1 MRSMFFGLLT
11 ATVVALVIASGC
23 SSSPKATCPPGDTC
37 TATMAPVDS
46 GPIYHRFDESGT
58 EASTVSLV
66 ADGTSGKACTADSD
80 CVGDSGAGVNKCSS
94 DYQLTVA
101 GVGVQLW
108 ASPVCIIPI
117 SSSGNCD
124 PGTDPTQIQF
134 CDGDPNDPNSPGVC
148 MAFDPSAPMTGQ
160 GICFPKCTFGTD
172 GSPATGCVGH
182 DACGLVTYLLD
193 TSNNVTGLGVCQSA
207 CQTNADCA
215 ALGTT
220 YVCEPDIGDCT
231 MAAVPRTKTPGTSC
245 TTTDQMAGACFCATG
260 SGTTGFCTGTCVV
273 GATPS
278 DCPSGWVCDTGEPQT
293 LDFGTGS
300 PTFPPLTK
308 QTAGMLG
315 VCSPTCTSADA
326 GVAEAGT
333 PAPETDGG
341 AAPEAAAPTALA
353 ACPGTS
359 TCVDETIV
367 GPDCQP

>member
-124 PGTDPTQIQF
+124 PGTDPIH
-134 CDGDPNDPNSPGVC
+134 PG
-148 MAFDPSAPMTGQ
+148 SAWRS
-160 GICFPKCTFGTD
+160 IR
-172 GSPATGCVGH
+172 A
-182 DACGLVTYLLD
+182 
-193 TSNNVTGLGVCQSA
+193 
-207 CQTNADCA
+207 
-215 ALGTT
+215 
-220 YVCEPDIGDCT
+220 
-231 MAAVPRTKTPGTSC
+231 RR
-245 TTTDQMAGACFCATG
+245 
-260 SGTTGFCTGTCVV
+260 
-273 GATPS
+273 
-278 DCPSGWVCDTGEPQT
+278 
-293 LDFGTGS
+293 
-300 PTFPPLTK
+300 
-308 QTAGMLG
+308 
-315 VCSPTCTSADA
+315 
-326 GVAEAGT
+326 
-333 PAPETDGG
+333 
-341 AAPEAAAPTALA
+341 
-353 ACPGTS
+353 
-359 TCVDETIV
+359 
-367 GPDCQP
+367 